1 MADYIT
7 GKTRK
12 QLKNLEAN
20 HEAYNRVLKNR
31 EEEINLKQW
40 TPKKDADS
48 LIGTKPG
55 FKNLQK
61 VKNANSLN
69 ARIGELFLDKLSN
82 SLALSV
88 VDAVQLDEGKEDVK
102 VALHQGVASMFKNIF
117 ASEKVD
123 LKNLTLDA
131 APHTASYLANLM
143 ELAKT
148 QAEVEKFEK
157 KEDKDAED
165 TLNSAILAYETQLST
180 VVAEKIKLMLKNEK
194 EINARRKADELYAK
208 ENAISP
214 EKYMKKKAKSYCSM
228 FQDIMQA
235 HIEGELKSG
244 KQESELNK
252 NHLLAES
259 IVSYA
264 ILETLHT
271 SKLATRADLS
281 YVE

>member
-12 QLKNLEAN
+12 QLKNMEAN
-20 HEAYNRVLKNR
+20 QEAYNRVLKNR
-31 EEEINLKQW
+31 EEEIRLKQW
-40 TPKKDADS
+40 TPQKDSES

-102 VALHQGVASMFKNIF
+102 VALHQGVTNMFRNIF

-123 LKNLTLDA
+123 LKNLNLDN

-148 QAEVEKFEK
+148 QAEVEKFER

-165 TLNSAILAYETQLST
+165 TLNSAILSYETQLAT
-180 VVAEKIKLMLKNEK
+180 VVSEKIKLMLKNEK
-194 EINARRKADELYAK
+194 EINARRQADELYAK
-208 ENAISP
+208 ENAFSP
-214 EKYMKKKAKSYCSM
+214 EKYMKKKAKSYGSM

-244 KQESELNK
+244 KQESDLNK

-271 SKLATRADLS
+271 SKLASRADLS

>member
-20 HEAYNRVLKNR
+20 QEAYNRVLKNR

-40 TPKKDADS
+40 KPKTDTES

-61 VKNANSLN
+61 IKNANALN
-69 ARIGELFLDKLSN
+69 TRIGELFLDKLSN

-88 VDAVQLDEGKEDVK
+88 VDAVNLDEGNEEVK
-102 VALHQGVASMFKNIF
+102 VALHQGVSNMFKNIF
-117 ASEKVD
+117 ATEKVALNN
-123 LKNLTLDA
+123 LKLDA
-131 APHTASYLANLM
+131 APHTASYIANLM

-148 QAEVEKFEK
+148 QAETEKLEK
-157 KEDKDAED
+157 PEDKEAED

-194 EINARRKADELYAK
+194 EISARRKADELYAK

-214 EKYMKKKAKSYCSM
+214 EKYMKKKAKSYGSM

-235 HIEGELKSG
+235 HIEGELKNG
-244 KQESELNK
+244 KTESEINK

-281 YVE
+281 YIE